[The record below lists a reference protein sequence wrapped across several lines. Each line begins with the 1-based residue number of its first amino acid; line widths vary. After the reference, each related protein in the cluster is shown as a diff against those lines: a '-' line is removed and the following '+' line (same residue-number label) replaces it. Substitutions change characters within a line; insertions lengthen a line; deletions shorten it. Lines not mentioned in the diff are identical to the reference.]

1 MPRVFRAWQNRPVQY
16 GQSAGH
22 EKSLNEG
29 AIQLPGFQIGT
40 YQWQM
45 YANSGRFDPDK
56 PLEDYTEEEMD
67 FFLHGSDLIVEIK
80 NTTGKVWDS
89 SYNLTYEGLLDRI
102 DRLYLKNPK
111 DSRKSNNEPD
121 P

>member
-1 MPRVFRAWQNRPVQY
+1 MPTIPREHPARIPSMIRLACAPCVQGLGRTVRFNMDRVLDMK
-16 GQSAGH
+16 
-22 EKSLNEG
+22 KSLNEG

-67 FFLHGSDLIVEIK
+67 FFS
-80 NTTGKVWDS
+80 T
-89 SYNLTYEGLLDRI
+89 DRT
-102 DRLYLKNPK
+102 
-111 DSRKSNNEPD
+111 
-121 P
+121 